1 MTTTSRV
8 NSLDFSYGEGECAPQ
23 VHLRWTPGAPR
34 LVAMPCTS
42 TYARPPVA
50 DSWPVCDLAQ
60 LRRIARLG
68 KELNLW
74 DDQAHVWGEAPCSMV
89 DGPGWTLEL
98 VVGRR
103 RYRANGCNFGARFGL
118 CQRLLGLAPTPV
130 RDCWS

>member
-1 MTTTSRV
+1 MNS
-8 NSLDFSYGEGECAPQ
+8 SLDFSYGEGECAPQ

-34 LVAMPCTS
+34 LVAMPCAA
-42 TYARPPVA
+42 TYARSPGA
-50 DSWPVCDLAQ
+50 DSWPACDLAQ

-74 DDQAHVWGEAPCSMV
+74 DDQAHVWGEDSCYTV
-89 DGPGWTLEL
+89 DGTFWTLEL

>member
-1 MTTTSRV
+1 M
-8 NSLDFSYGEGECAPQ
+8 NPFLDFSHGEGECAPQ

-34 LVAMPCTS
+34 LVAMPCLAS
-42 TYARPPVA
+42 YARSPGG
-50 DSWPVCDLAQ
+50 DSWPACDLAQ

-68 KELNLW
+68 NELNLW

-103 RYRANGCNFGARFGL
+103 RYRANGCSFGARFGL